1 MKYIYYPGCSLNSTG
16 KAYDE
21 STRFVLRALGVELE
35 ELDDWNCC
43 GATAY
48 MAVSEMQ
55 AVTLS
60 GRNLAIAERQ
70 APGQG
75 RAQILAP
82 CAACYLGL
90 VKAQHYLE
98 ESEEVFAKV
107 NRGLAAAGLRYSG
120 RVDIRHPLEVL
131 ARDVGVEKIA
141 KAVRRPLKGLRV
153 ATYYGCQLV
162 RPYAIFDDQY
172 NPTTMDEILKAA
184 GAEIVDWPLR
194 TRCCGA
200 SLTGTIQNVGLRLS
214 YILLKEAKRRKAQ
227 VIATACPLCQFNLE
241 CFQPTMHRWYGEDV
255 TMPVAYFTQIL
266 GIALGGT
273 SKELGLQRLFVR
285 LEPAL
290 EASAPSAPE
299 KASAATV

>member
-1 MKYIYYPGCSLNSTG
+1 MKYVYYPGCSLNSTG

-21 STRFVLRALGVELE
+21 STRFVFRALGVEIE
-35 ELDDWNCC
+35 ELEDWNCC

-55 AVTLS
+55 AVTLI
-60 GRNLAIAERQ
+60 GRNHAIAEKQ
-70 APGQG
+70 APGG
-75 RAQILAP
+75 SRAQVLAP

-90 VKAQHYLE
+90 LKAQHLIE

-107 NRGLAAAGLRYSG
+107 NRGLSAAGLRYSG
-120 RVDIRHPLEVL
+120 RVDVRHPLEVL

-141 KAVRRPLKGLRV
+141 KAVQRPLKGLRV
-153 ATYYGCQLV
+153 AAYYGCQLV
-162 RPYAIFDDQY
+162 RPYATFDDQY

-184 GAEIVDWPLR
+184 GAEIVEWPLR

-214 YILLKEAKRRKAQ
+214 YILLKEARRRKAQ

-241 CFQPTMHRWYGEDV
+241 CFQPMMRRWYGEDV
-255 TMPVAYFTQIL
+255 SIPVAYFTQIL

-273 SKELGLQRLFVR
+273 AKELGLHRLFVR
-285 LEPAL
+285 LEPVLA
-290 EASAPSAPE
+290 ASAPAAPA
-299 KASAATV
+299 KAPAATV

>member
-21 STRFVLRALGVELE
+21 STRFVFRALGAELE
-35 ELDDWNCC
+35 ELQDWNCC

-55 AVTLS
+55 AMALS

-70 APGQG
+70 AGG
-75 RAQILAP
+75 GKAQVLAP

-98 ESEEVFAKV
+98 ESEDVFLKV
-107 NRGLAAAGLRYSG
+107 NRGLQSAGLRYSG
-120 RVDIRHPLEVL
+120 RADVRHPLEVL
-131 ARDVGVEKIA
+131 VKDIGIEKIA
-141 KAVRRPLKGLRV
+141 KSVRKPLKGLRI
-153 ATYYGCQLV
+153 AAYYGCQLV
-162 RPYAIFDDQY
+162 RPYANFDDQH

-184 GAEIVDWPLR
+184 GAQIVDWPLK

-200 SLTGTIQNVGLRLS
+200 SLTGTIQDVGLRLS
-214 YILLKEAKRRKAQ
+214 YVLLKEARRRKAQ
-227 VIATACPLCQFNLE
+227 VVATACPLCQFNLE
-241 CFQPTMHRWYGEDV
+241 CFQPTMARRYGEDV
-255 TMPVAYFTQIL
+255 TLPVAYFTQIL
-266 GIALGGT
+266 GIALGG
-273 SKELGLQRLFVR
+273 SAKDLGLGRLFVP

-290 EASAPSAPE
+290 AAGEPAAA
-299 KASAATV
+299 KAGSAAS